1 MNHFKHLATM
11 LDCSRNAVMTVDAIK
26 RWIDLTADLG
36 YNALHLYLEDTYEI
50 ENEPYFG
57 HLRGRYS
64 RQELREID
72 DYANSKGMAVIP
84 CIQTLAH
91 VNALLHWPVYQQ
103 IQDIDDILL
112 AEEQQTYALVERM
125 FSTLHDTLRTRMIN
139 IGMDE
144 AGHLGLGR
152 YLTRHGYQDRYHILM
167 EHLRKVSEIAKKYS
181 FELLMWG
188 DMFFRLAT
196 GGEYYANHVEIPP
209 EIKELVPDHVQLVY
223 WDYYGTTISR
233 YEEKIQQHNAIKE
246 NCWFAGGLWSWSG
259 YASHNTFSIHA
270 MRNAM
275 VACLNQ
281 GVENVIMTLWGDDG
295 AECSKFAMLP
305 SLFYVSQLAK
315 GITDDREIRR
325 NFEAKYSIPFDAFM
339 LLDLNGT
346 ANESDTEIIN
356 PDKYML
362 YCDPFMGQFDN
373 RVRPQDGPSYA
384 LCAKK
389 LAMWQAREDYG
400 YLFRTQKALC
410 DVLAVK
416 YDLGV
421 RTRTAY
427 RAGDAEA
434 LASLIHDYQTLLDL
448 LEKFYETY
456 EAQWMYDNKPHG
468 FDVIDLRLGGL
479 RQRIVHCM
487 RRLQAYVDRNVSCI
501 EELDEPV
508 LDCCCVDNADATPLN
523 QARFWKDI
531 ATANVI

>member
-1 MNHFKHLATM
+1 MVHNIVIT
-11 LDCSRNAVMTVDAIK
+11 AI
-26 RWIDLTADLG
+26 
-36 YNALHLYLEDTYEI
+36 
-50 ENEPYFG
+50 
-57 HLRGRYS
+57 
-64 RQELREID
+64 
-72 DYANSKGMAVIP
+72 
-84 CIQTLAH
+84 
-91 VNALLHWPVYQQ
+91 
-103 IQDIDDILL
+103 
-112 AEEQQTYALVERM
+112 
-125 FSTLHDTLRTRMIN
+125 
-139 IGMDE
+139 
-144 AGHLGLGR
+144 
-152 YLTRHGYQDRYHILM
+152 
-167 EHLRKVSEIAKKYS
+167 
-181 FELLMWG
+181 
-188 DMFFRLAT
+188 
-196 GGEYYANHVEIPP
+196 
-209 EIKELVPDHVQLVY
+209 
-223 WDYYGTTISR
+223 
-233 YEEKIQQHNAIKE
+233 
-246 NCWFAGGLWSWSG
+246 
-259 YASHNTFSIHA
+259 NTFSIHA

-315 GITDDREIRR
+315 GITDEREIRS

-339 LLDLNGT
+339 LLDLTGT

-389 LAMWQAREDYG
+389 LVMWQDQEDYG

-434 LASLIHDYQTLLDL
+434 FASLIHDYQTLLDL
-448 LEKFYETY
+448 LEKFYEAY

-487 RRLQAYVDRNVSCI
+487 CRLQAYIDGNVSCI

-508 LDCCCVDNADATPLN
+508 LDCCCVDNAEATPLN